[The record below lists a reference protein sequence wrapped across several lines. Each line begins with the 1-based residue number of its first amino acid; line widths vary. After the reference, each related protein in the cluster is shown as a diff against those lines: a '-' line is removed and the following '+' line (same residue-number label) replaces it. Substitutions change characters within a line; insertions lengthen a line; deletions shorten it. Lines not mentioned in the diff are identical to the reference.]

1 MPRLTPVHYRKLA
14 RVFEKVGFVLDRR
27 EGDHLIFVKSGIL
40 RPVVIPMYSTV
51 PVFII
56 QNNLKTAG
64 IGRDDYLKILK
75 Q

>member
-14 RVFEKVGFVLDRR
+14 RVFEKVGFVLDRQ